1 MIRVEKNAEELR
13 RKDVTMIP
21 KFRVWDKNLKILK
34 PAAYI
39 DWQKQIVAYY
49 IGDFAVAANPFKKI
63 ILMKSSGLKDKNGEE
78 IYEGDILLSTASEN
92 QEDWKK
98 WQVHYADGRFLID
111 YKQIPKYKR
120 KRKNLELEDLCEDNV
135 WLYGLE
141 VIGNIYENANLTEL
155 NKYKRMQRRTKMFMN
170 LPSREVVER
179 LREEYPEGTRVRLIS
194 MQDPYAPPRGTEGT
208 VQGVDDAGAIMVDWD
223 NGSGLHIL
231 YEVDVCKKI

>member
-1 MIRVEKNAEELR
+1 MIRVEKNVEELR

-21 KFRVWDKNLKILK
+21 KFRAWDNENKCWTNYAITDDLQIFYNKYTGCWHRKNKDRFVLV
-34 PAAYI
+34 
-39 DWQKQIVAYY
+39 Q
-49 IGDFAVAANPFKKI
+49 
-63 ILMKSSGLKDKNGEE
+63 STGLKDKNGVE

-111 YKQIPKYKR
+111 YKQIPKDKR

-170 LPSREVVER
+170 LPNREVVER

-194 MQDPYAPPRGTEGT
+194 MQDPYAPPRGIEGT

>member
-21 KFRVWDKNLKILK
+21 KFRAWDKQNNCWTNYAISDDLPIFYDKHTGCWHRK
-34 PAAYI
+34 NK
-39 DWQKQIVAYY
+39 DRFV
-49 IGDFAVAANPFKKI
+49 
-63 ILMKSSGLKDKNGEE
+63 LMQSSGLKDKNGEE

-92 QEDWKK
+92 KEDWKK

-111 YKQIPKYKR
+111 YKQIPKDKR

-141 VIGNIYENANLTEL
+141 VIGNIYENTNLTEL
-155 NKYKRMQRRTKMFMN
+155 NKYKRMQRKTKMFMN
-170 LPSREVVER
+170 LPSREVVKQ

-231 YEVDVCKKI
+231 YEVDVCEKI